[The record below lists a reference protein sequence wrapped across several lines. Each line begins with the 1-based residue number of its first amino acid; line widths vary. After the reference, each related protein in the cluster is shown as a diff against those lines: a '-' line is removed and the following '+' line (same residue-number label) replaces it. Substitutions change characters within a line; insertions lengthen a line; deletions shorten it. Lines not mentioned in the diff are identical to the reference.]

1 MHEKGQIRGFSG
13 PVFSALRL
21 NTETYSLKLRIQSK
35 YGKKDW
41 KSPYMD
47 IFFVLKR

>member
-21 NTETYSLKLRIQSK
+21 NAETYSLKLRIQSK
-35 YGKKDW
+35 YAKKDR
-41 KSPYMD
+41 KFPYMD
-47 IFFVLKR
+47 IFYVLER